1 MDKISENIDW
11 QIAYWYIQ
19 GLSTTEIGKKVGMH
33 RSTIYRRLQK
43 NSVQAIINSFRNEM
57 MQNLFAG
64 MLGLGREIISNYHI
78 KVKNNKVSPSEMN
91 GFLRVLFQMS
101 QKEVPIAFEN
111 PTLIAYMNNMK
122 DFEIDP
128 LKKIELEDCLLY
140 TPPSPRDAT
149 LSRMP
154 SSA

>member
-33 RSTIYRRLQK
+33 RSSIYRRLQK

-57 MQNLFAG
+57 VQNLFAG
-64 MLGLGREIISNYHI
+64 MLGLGREVISNYHI
-78 KVKNNKVSPSEMN
+78 KIKNNKVSPSEMN

-111 PTLIAYMNNMK
+111 PTLIAYKNNMK

-128 LKKIELEDCLLY
+128 LDIIKMEEE
-140 TPPSPRDAT
+140 
-149 LSRMP
+149 
-154 SSA
+154 

>member
-78 KVKNNKVSPSEMN
+78 KVKNNKVTPSEMN

-128 LKKIELEDCLLY
+128 LKKIELEEE
-140 TPPSPRDAT
+140 
-149 LSRMP
+149 
-154 SSA
+154 

>member
-128 LKKIELEDCLLY
+128 LKKIELEEE
-140 TPPSPRDAT
+140 
-149 LSRMP
+149 
-154 SSA
+154 

>member
-1 MDKISENIDW
+1 MDKISENIYW

-19 GLSTTEIGKKVGMH
+19 GLSTIEIGKKVGMH

-122 DFEIDP
+122 DFEIEP
-128 LKKIELEDCLLY
+128 LKKIELEEE
-140 TPPSPRDAT
+140 
-149 LSRMP
+149 
-154 SSA
+154 

>member
-111 PTLIAYMNNMK
+111 PTLNAYMNNMK
-122 DFEIDP
+122 DFEIEP
-128 LKKIELEDCLLY
+128 LKK
-140 TPPSPRDAT
+140 
-149 LSRMP
+149 
-154 SSA
+154 

>member
-122 DFEIDP
+122 DFEIEP
-128 LKKIELEDCLLY
+128 LKKIKLEEE
-140 TPPSPRDAT
+140 
-149 LSRMP
+149 
-154 SSA
+154 

>member
-33 RSTIYRRLQK
+33 RSSIYRRLQK

-78 KVKNNKVSPSEMN
+78 KIKNNQVSPSEMN

-111 PTLIAYMNNMK
+111 PTLIAYKNNMK

-128 LKKIELEDCLLY
+128 LDII
-140 TPPSPRDAT
+140 
-149 LSRMP
+149 RMEEE
-154 SSA
+154 

>member
-64 MLGLGREIISNYHI
+64 MLGLSREIISNYHI
-78 KVKNNKVSPSEMN
+78 KVKNNQVSPSEMN

-128 LKKIELEDCLLY
+128 LKKIELEEE
-140 TPPSPRDAT
+140 
-149 LSRMP
+149 
-154 SSA
+154 

>member
-33 RSTIYRRLQK
+33 RSSIYRRLQK

-57 MQNLFAG
+57 VQNLFAG
-64 MLGLGREIISNYHI
+64 MLGLGREVISNYHI
-78 KVKNNKVSPSEMN
+78 KIKNNQVSPSEMN
-91 GFLRVLFQMS
+91 GFLRILFQMS
-101 QKEVPIAFEN
+101 QKEVPIAYEN

-128 LKKIELEDCLLY
+128 LDTI
-140 TPPSPRDAT
+140 
-149 LSRMP
+149 RMEEE
-154 SSA
+154 

>member
-1 MDKISENIDW
+1 MDKISENIYW

-19 GLSTTEIGKKVGMH
+19 GLSTIEIGKKVGMH

-111 PTLIAYMNNMK
+111 PTIIAYKNNMK

-128 LKKIELEDCLLY
+128 LDIIKMEEE
-140 TPPSPRDAT
+140 
-149 LSRMP
+149 
-154 SSA
+154 

>member
-1 MDKISENIDW
+1 MTTFSPVKIIYMDKISENIDW

-33 RSTIYRRLQK
+33 RSSIYRRLQK

-57 MQNLFAG
+57 VQNLFAG
-64 MLGLGREIISNYHI
+64 MLGLGREVISNYHI
-78 KVKNNKVSPSEMN
+78 KIKNNQVSPSEMN

-111 PTLIAYMNNMK
+111 PTLIAYKNNMK

-128 LKKIELEDCLLY
+128 LDIIKMEEE
-140 TPPSPRDAT
+140 
-149 LSRMP
+149 
-154 SSA
+154 

>member
-64 MLGLGREIISNYHI
+64 MLGLGREIISKYHI

-122 DFEIDP
+122 DFEIEP
-128 LKKIELEDCLLY
+128 LKKIELEEE
-140 TPPSPRDAT
+140 
-149 LSRMP
+149 
-154 SSA
+154 

>member
-1 MDKISENIDW
+1 MDKISDNRDW
-11 QIAYWYIQ
+11 LIAYWFIQ
-19 GLSTTEIGKKVGMH
+19 GLSTTEIGEKIGIH
-33 RSTIYRRLQK
+33 RSSVYRRLQT
-43 NSVQAIINSFRNEM
+43 NSVQAKVNSFRNEM
-57 MQNLFAG
+57 AQNLFAG

-122 DFEIDP
+122 DFEIEP
-128 LKKIELEDCLLY
+128 LKKIELEEE
-140 TPPSPRDAT
+140 
-149 LSRMP
+149 
-154 SSA
+154 

>member
-19 GLSTTEIGKKVGMH
+19 GLSTTEIGKKGGMH

-128 LKKIELEDCLLY
+128 LKKIELEEE
-140 TPPSPRDAT
+140 
-149 LSRMP
+149 
-154 SSA
+154 

>member
-19 GLSTTEIGKKVGMH
+19 GLSTIEIGKKVGMH

-128 LKKIELEDCLLY
+128 LKKIELEEE
-140 TPPSPRDAT
+140 
-149 LSRMP
+149 
-154 SSA
+154 

>member
-33 RSTIYRRLQK
+33 RSSIYRRLQK

-57 MQNLFAG
+57 VQNLFAG
-64 MLGLGREIISNYHI
+64 MLGLGREVISNYHI
-78 KVKNNKVSPSEMN
+78 KIKNNQVSPSEMN

-111 PTLIAYMNNMK
+111 PTLIAYKNNMK

-128 LKKIELEDCLLY
+128 LY
-140 TPPSPRDAT
+140 TI
-149 LSRMP
+149 RMEEE
-154 SSA
+154 

>member
-122 DFEIDP
+122 DFDIEP
-128 LKKIELEDCLLY
+128 LKKIELEEE
-140 TPPSPRDAT
+140 
-149 LSRMP
+149 
-154 SSA
+154 

>member
-1 MDKISENIDW
+1 MTTFSAVKIIYMDKISENIDW

-33 RSTIYRRLQK
+33 RSSIYRRLQK

-57 MQNLFAG
+57 VQNLFAG
-64 MLGLGREIISNYHI
+64 MLGLGREVISNYHI
-78 KVKNNKVSPSEMN
+78 KIKNNQVSPSEMN

-111 PTLIAYMNNMK
+111 PTLIAYKNNMK

-128 LKKIELEDCLLY
+128 LDII
-140 TPPSPRDAT
+140 
-149 LSRMP
+149 RMEEE
-154 SSA
+154 

>member
-64 MLGLGREIISNYHI
+64 MLGLGREIISKYHI

-128 LKKIELEDCLLY
+128 LKKIELEEE
-140 TPPSPRDAT
+140 
-149 LSRMP
+149 
-154 SSA
+154 

>member
-33 RSTIYRRLQK
+33 RSSIYRRLQK

-57 MQNLFAG
+57 VQNLFAG
-64 MLGLGREIISNYHI
+64 MLGLGREVISNYHI
-78 KVKNNKVSPSEMN
+78 KIKNNQVSPSEMN

-111 PTLIAYMNNMK
+111 PTLIAYMKNMK
-122 DFEIDP
+122 YFEIEP
-128 LKKIELEDCLLY
+128 LKKIELEEE
-140 TPPSPRDAT
+140 
-149 LSRMP
+149 
-154 SSA
+154 

>member
-64 MLGLGREIISNYHI
+64 MLGLGKEIISNYHI

-128 LKKIELEDCLLY
+128 LKKIELEEE
-140 TPPSPRDAT
+140 
-149 LSRMP
+149 
-154 SSA
+154 

>member
-19 GLSTTEIGKKVGMH
+19 GISTTEIGKKVGMH

-122 DFEIDP
+122 DFEIDS
-128 LKKIELEDCLLY
+128 LKKIELEEE
-140 TPPSPRDAT
+140 
-149 LSRMP
+149 
-154 SSA
+154 

>member
-64 MLGLGREIISNYHI
+64 MMGLGREIISNYQI
-78 KVKNNKVSPSEMN
+78 KVKNDKVSPLKMN

-122 DFEIDP
+122 DFEIEP
-128 LKKIELEDCLLY
+128 LKKIELEEE
-140 TPPSPRDAT
+140 
-149 LSRMP
+149 
-154 SSA
+154 

>member
-64 MLGLGREIISNYHI
+64 MLGLGREIITNYHTKI
-78 KVKNNKVSPSEMN
+78 KNDEVTPSDMN
-91 GFLRVLFQMS
+91 GFLRVLNQMS
-101 QKEVPIAFEN
+101 NKEQTIVFEN
-111 PTLIAYMNNMK
+111 PTQIAYKNIMK
-122 DFEIDP
+122 DFDIDP
-128 LKKIELEDCLLY
+128 LKRIKLEEE
-140 TPPSPRDAT
+140 
-149 LSRMP
+149 
-154 SSA
+154 